1 MKKIFFLVSFLLV
14 VLLGCNDGGNYS
26 MSKSGEASPE
36 YDMEEMHVE
45 PATEKAS
52 SQPEEAVQLQKI
64 IKTGYFT
71 FETNSVD
78 ATFLRVKKWTDA
90 HKGFIQNDKTTKDYD
105 RIHRSLLIR
114 IPTNSF
120 QTVVDS
126 IHKSVKSLDRK
137 DIVLQDVT
145 EEFVDI
151 EARLVAKR
159 KLEERYLQL
168 LSKATS
174 VKDMLEIERQIAI
187 IREEIESKQGRLKYL
202 QNKVSLS
209 TIHIDFYEMTNAE
222 KAPSQTYG
230 NRLWRAVKGGFE
242 GIGNF
247 FIGIVYVWPFIIIAI
262 LIGFY
267 LKRKIK
273 TRKSK

>member
-1 MKKIFFLVSFLLV
+1 MKKPILLISFII
-14 VLLGCNDGGNYS
+14 VLLSCNDGSNYS
-26 MSKSGEASPE
+26 LSKSTEASPRYE
-36 YDMEEMHVE
+36 MEEMHVE
-45 PATEKAS
+45 SAKDMAAPN
-52 SQPEEAVQLQKI
+52 PEENIQPQKI

-78 ATFLRVKKWTDA
+78 ATYLKVKNWVGT
-90 HKGFIQNDKTTKDYD
+90 HKGFIQNDKTTKEYD

-120 QTVVDS
+120 QPVVDS
-126 IHKSVKSLDRK
+126 IHESVKSLDRK

-174 VKDMLEIERQIAI
+174 VKDMLEIERQIAN

-202 QNKVSLS
+202 ENKVSMS
-209 TIHIDFYEMTNAE
+209 TINLDFYEMSAVE
-222 KAPSQTYG
+222 KAPSQTYAK
-230 NRLWRAVKGGFE
+230 RLWRALKGGFE
-242 GIGNF
+242 GIGDF
-247 FIGIVYVWPFIIIAI
+247 FIGILYIWPFIIIAI
-262 LIGFY
+262 LVALFIR
-267 LKRKIK
+267 KRIRKK
-273 TRKSK
+273 KSK

>member
-1 MKKIFFLVSFLLV
+1 MKKVFFLVSFFLVALLS
-14 VLLGCNDGGNYS
+14 CNDGSNYS
-26 MSKSGEASPE
+26 MSKSTEASPE
-36 YDMEEMHVE
+36 YDMEEMRVE
-45 PATEKAS
+45 SVEDVGSNQPAEAI
-52 SQPEEAVQLQKI
+52 QPQKI

-71 FETNSVD
+71 FETKSVD
-78 ATFLRVKKWTDA
+78 ATFLRVKNWTNA
-90 HKGFIQNDKTTKDYD
+90 HQGFIQNDKTSKEYD

-120 QTVVDS
+120 QTLVDS
-126 IHKSVKSLDRK
+126 IHQSVKTLDRK
-137 DIVLQDVT
+137 DIILEDVT

-202 QNKVSLS
+202 QNKVSMS
-209 TIHIDFYEMTNAE
+209 SIHIDFYEMTTTE
-222 KAPSQTYG
+222 KAPSQTYS

-242 GIGNF
+242 GIGD
-247 FIGIVYVWPFIIIAI
+247 FIIGMLYIWPFIIIAI